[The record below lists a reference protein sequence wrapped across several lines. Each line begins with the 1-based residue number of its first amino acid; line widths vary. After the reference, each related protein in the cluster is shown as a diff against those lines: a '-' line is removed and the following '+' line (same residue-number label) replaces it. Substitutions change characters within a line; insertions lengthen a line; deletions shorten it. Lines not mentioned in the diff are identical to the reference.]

1 MYTGNGAVKRFLIP
15 SGYDGSEV
23 YLIVGSQY
31 VRLTLG
37 TNYEISG
44 GYIVFSE
51 AVPSGVRV
59 SFECPSS
66 IEYSRMRTNS
76 FTVIYG
82 DGTISHVDEDPAVML
97 EEARKLL
104 ADTKAYVTDVK
115 GYTAKTLSYIY
126 ALGEGYTGELAGRLL
141 GYSTR
146 AEDAINEAAQSVS
159 ADLRH
164 EWAATL
170 AEVTSK
176 SGTVT
181 NALQTMQALKTEMQG
196 IVSASATQT
205 AREVKAD
212 ILEQCSSVVDAY
224 SEMVRLK
231 DEIQILRDDAEYA
244 AQSAAREL
252 QGVMTRKVNEEL
264 ELLKSLRVK
273 METDYDLMNT
283 RIMNRFKLL
292 KGGRPC
298 RTMKR
303 C

>member
-1 MYTGNGAVKRFLIP
+1 M
-15 SGYDGSEV
+15 E
-23 YLIVGSQY
+23 
-31 VRLTLG
+31 
-37 TNYEISG
+37 
-44 GYIVFSE
+44 
-51 AVPSGVRV
+51 
-59 SFECPSS
+59 
-66 IEYSRMRTNS
+66 
-76 FTVIYG
+76 
-82 DGTISHVDEDPAVML
+82 
-97 EEARKLL
+97 
-104 ADTKAYVTDVK
+104 
-115 GYTAKTLSYIY
+115 
-126 ALGEGYTGELAGRLL
+126 
-141 GYSTR
+141 
-146 AEDAINEAAQSVS
+146 
-159 ADLRH
+159 
-164 EWAATL
+164 
-170 AEVTSK
+170 
-176 SGTVT
+176 
-181 NALQTMQALKTEMQG
+181 ALKTEMQG

-273 METDYDLMNT
+273 METDYDMMNT

-298 RTMKR
+298 RTMRR